1 MGQEA
6 GQNATPEPSGSDAGG
21 SGVSKNDQVPG
32 SPRRTRSDVNTAN
45 ATKHGYYSRE
55 KKLTTRLIEALVA
68 NYYKQQRWLEGEGLS
83 WVGWFERPPL
93 EELCEGWR
101 EDMRAFVDY
110 VIEHHGARTSRN
122 QYLVRRDDSQ
132 PWSPE
137 NVLGWE
143 LRPPKINKRQRRV
156 ALARDPLGALLDCA
170 CDHRAQSACARS
182 ARPCDW
188 AAAAR
193 DEVPWTVVPEP
204 PD

>member
-1 MGQEA
+1 MVQNYRMQQQQLLDEA
-6 GQNATPEPSGSDAGG
+6 G
-21 SGVSKNDQVPG
+21 
-32 SPRRTRSDVNTAN
+32 
-45 ATKHGYYSRE
+45 
-55 KKLTTRLIEALVA
+55 LIPAESFGR
-68 NYYKQQRWLEGEGLS
+68 Q
-83 WVGWFERPPL
+83 PL
-93 EELCEGWR
+93 EELCEAWR
-101 EDMRAFVDY
+101 WDDNWAFVAF
-110 VIEHHGARTSRN
+110 VIANHGLRTTKN

-143 LRPPKINKRQRRV
+143 LRAPKMTKRQRRV